1 MTTKTSLKAIEL
13 KFKLGEEFEEDT
25 TDGRKSKTTVNM
37 DGDKLITNQKAIK
50 SGEKDVL
57 VVREFTADGLTM
69 KMTADGV
76 TCTQVYKRT

>member
-1 MTTKTSLKAIEL
+1 
-13 KFKLGEEFEEDT
+13 
-25 TDGRKSKTTVNM
+25 M